1 MASSHL
7 YGANVNDHVTI
18 KFTIGHFLLVVL
30 WNQAY
35 IYLQPFSR
43 YWVLSVLKSEFDL
56 WGSCDVIG
64 HVNFWFPIDI
74 FPLVVL
80 WNH

>member
-43 YWVLSVLKSEFDL
+43 Y
-56 WGSCDVIG
+56 
-64 HVNFWFPIDI
+64 
-74 FPLVVL
+74 
-80 WNH
+80 